1 MFYMTT
7 NQEYFCIDACYH
19 YRYLKKYILKLN
31 AYFEVVNNTGA
42 WLSTWLSQTKTF
54 KISNYFMCISVC
66 INCIENIH

>member
-7 NQEYFCIDACYH
+7 NQEYFCIDAYYQ
-19 YRYLKKYILKLN
+19 YRYLKKNILKLN
-31 AYFEVVNNTGA
+31 AYFVVVNNTGA
-42 WLSTWLSQTKTF
+42 RLSQTKMF